1 MSSDHLEHTCL
12 DIGDHGSLAAALGD
26 TPETVIAMH
35 LLHRGFARAYVAGR
49 PDRFE
54 AAIIRN
60 PAFNRDE
67 LTGFGAALPTWELL
81 RERHGWSSVEVDPS
95 IASQLAEQLEF
106 ASGRPV
112 IFLDDIYH
120 VLRQPVWPARV
131 ETVRL
136 LSPADSGLLERA
148 PPDLRG
154 EGWGSSSALLREG
167 IAAAAILDRE
177 IVALCHTTAR
187 TVQYADLGVA
197 TLPAWRNRGLASA
210 TAALVASEVQSA
222 GQTPVWSTRAT
233 NLASLRVA
241 RKLGFQEVSRRIYL
255 IL

>member
-1 MSSDHLEHTCL
+1 
-12 DIGDHGSLAAALGD
+12 
-26 TPETVIAMH
+26 
-35 LLHRGFARAYVAGR
+35 
-49 PDRFE
+49 
-54 AAIIRN
+54 
-60 PAFNRDE
+60 
-67 LTGFGAALPTWELL
+67 
-81 RERHGWSSVEVDPS
+81 
-95 IASQLAEQLEF
+95 
-106 ASGRPV
+106 
-112 IFLDDIYH
+112 
-120 VLRQPVWPARV
+120 
-131 ETVRL
+131 
-136 LSPADSGLLERA
+136 LERA

>member
-12 DIGDHGSLAAALGD
+12 DIGDHLRLAAALGD
-26 TPETVIAMH
+26 TPETVIAVH

-60 PAFNRDE
+60 LEFNRDE
-67 LTGFGAALPTWELL
+67 LTGFGAARSMWELL
-81 RERHGWSSVEVDPS
+81 KERHGWSSVEVNPS
-95 IASQLAEQLEF
+95 IASQLAEPLEL

-112 IFLDDIYH
+112 SFLDDIYH
-120 VLRQPVWPARV
+120 VLRHPVVPAPV

-148 PPDLRG
+148 PPELRG
-154 EGWGSSSALLREG
+154 KGWGSSSALLREG

-177 IVALCHTTAR
+177 IVALAHTTAR
-187 TVQYADLGVA
+187 TGQYADLGVA
-197 TLPAWRNRGLASA
+197 TLLAWRNQGLASA

-222 GQTPVWSTRAT
+222 GQTPVWSTGAT

-241 RKLGFQEVSRRIYL
+241 RKLGFVEVSRRTYL

>member
-1 MSSDHLEHTCL
+1 VSADHVEPTSLDVGDHLR
-12 DIGDHGSLAAALGD
+12 LAAALGD
-26 TPETVIAMH
+26 TPETVITVH

-49 PDRFE
+49 PDRFD

-60 PAFNRDE
+60 LSFNRGE
-67 LTGFGAALPTWELL
+67 LTGFGAALPMWGLL

-95 IASQLAEQLEF
+95 IASQLADLLEF

-112 IFLDDIYH
+112 SFLDDIYH
-120 VLRQPVWPARV
+120 VLRHPVAPTRV

-148 PPDLRG
+148 PPELRG

-177 IVALCHTTAR
+177 IVALAHTTAR
-187 TVQYADLGVA
+187 TGQYADLGVA
-197 TLPAWRNRGLASA
+197 TLPAWRNQGLASA

-222 GQTPVWSTRAT
+222 GQTPVWSTGAT

-241 RKLGFQEVSRRIYL
+241 QKLGFQEVSRRTYL
-255 IL
+255 IV

>member
-12 DIGDHGSLAAALGD
+12 DIEDHGSLAAALGD
-26 TPETVIAMH
+26 TPETVIAVH
-35 LLHRGFARAYVAGR
+35 LLHRGFACAYVAGR
-49 PDRFE
+49 PARFE

-60 PAFNRDE
+60 LAFNRDE
-67 LTGFGAALPTWELL
+67 LTGFGAALPMWELL

-95 IASQLAEQLEF
+95 IASQLAELLEF

-112 IFLDDIYH
+112 SFLDDIYH

-154 EGWGSSSALLREG
+154 RGGDRRRHCCGKESRRPRSLIVRSSRLLTLPLAPASTPTSAWRHCRLGAIEGWL
-167 IAAAAILDRE
+167 
-177 IVALCHTTAR
+177 
-187 TVQYADLGVA
+187 Q
-197 TLPAWRNRGLASA
+197 P
-210 TAALVASEVQSA
+210 
-222 GQTPVWSTRAT
+222 
-233 NLASLRVA
+233 
-241 RKLGFQEVSRRIYL
+241 RRR
-255 IL
+255 

>member
-1 MSSDHLEHTCL
+1 MSSDHLDHTCL
-12 DIGDHGSLAAALGD
+12 DIGDHPRLAATLGD
-26 TPETVIAMH
+26 TPETVIAVH

-49 PDRFE
+49 PDRFD

-60 PAFNRDE
+60 LAFNRDE
-67 LTGFGAALPTWELL
+67 LTGFGAALSMWELL

-95 IASQLAEQLEF
+95 IAFQLAELLEL

-112 IFLDDIYH
+112 SFLDDIYH
-120 VLRQPVWPARV
+120 VLRHPVVPARI

-136 LSPADSGLLERA
+136 LSAADSGLLERA
-148 PPDLRG
+148 PPELRG

-167 IAAAAILDRE
+167 IAAAAIFDRE
-177 IVALCHTTAR
+177 IVALAHTTAR
-187 TVQYADLGVA
+187 AGQYADLGVA
-197 TLPAWRNRGLASA
+197 TLPAWRNQGLASA
-210 TAALVASEVQSA
+210 TAALVASEVQAA
-222 GQTPVWSTRAT
+222 GQTPVWSTGAT

-241 RKLGFQEVSRRIYL
+241 RKLGFVEVSRRTYL

>member
-1 MSSDHLEHTCL
+1 MSPDHLEHTCL